1 MAGQEVPQQLYE
13 LAQQDSRFRQGS
25 SRHKGGRG
33 GGRRKG
39 QVGGAGLGFSSGPP
53 AMPGMPSSTAGGLP
67 GFARAASGDG
77 PLGGGTPAPPIAGS
91 RPMAGFAAASTPAV
105 PAAPAG
111 PLPPPPPG
119 PVPASATGPPPPP
132 QQQAASSSGRSD
144 GLDMVK
150 LIHMQRF
157 SKSFVSA
164 GATQGDIGQVATVV
178 MPKVRIALHCTRA
191 WLACMSLASC
201 CGSSCRWPFPWLRA
215 CMVALEGVARQNL
228 MHSACRPCRPCMASR
243 HTVVSSSH
251 NEAMHTVYHVPLTS
265 PPPAAPPA
273 GVHQPCH
280 SAPASAGHTAAA
292 VPAAGGH

>member
-1 MAGQEVPQQLYE
+1 MHGAHILPDADIKGSDTLCRHPMSSVLPTVNWPQLYQGHEHTADIQPRCCAAPCRFASQLVQSLAMAGQEVPQQLYE

-53 AMPGMPSSTAGGLP
+53 AVPGMPSSTAGGLP

-77 PLGGGTPAPPIAGS
+77 PSAGVPAAGGS
-91 RPMAGFAAASTPAV
+91 RPMAGFAAASTPAA
-105 PAAPAG
+105 PAAPSG

-144 GLDMVK
+144 GLDLVK
-150 LIHMQRF
+150 SVHMQRF

-178 MPKVRIALHCTRA
+178 MPKVRS
-191 WLACMSLASC
+191 W
-201 CGSSCRWPFPWLRA
+201 
-215 CMVALEGVARQNL
+215 
-228 MHSACRPCRPCMASR
+228 
-243 HTVVSSSH
+243 
-251 NEAMHTVYHVPLTS
+251 
-265 PPPAAPPA
+265 PAAHKCP
-273 GVHQPCH
+273 G
-280 SAPASAGHTAAA
+280 
-292 VPAAGGH
+292 